1 MTHWNFD
8 RMAAAVFDAAYPPI
22 LGNPPDVAGKWLLQ
36 NCDGYRQ
43 LGIAEASLLPI

>member
-22 LGNPPDVAGKWLLQ
+22 LGNPPRRGWEMVVAKL
-36 NCDGYRQ
+36 
-43 LGIAEASLLPI
+43 